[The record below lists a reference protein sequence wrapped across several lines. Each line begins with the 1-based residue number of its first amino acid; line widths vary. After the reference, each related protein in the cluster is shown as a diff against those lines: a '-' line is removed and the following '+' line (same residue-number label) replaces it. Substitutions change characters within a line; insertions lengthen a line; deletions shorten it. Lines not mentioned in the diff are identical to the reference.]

1 MYTYLYFTSISNPAP
16 CGSLDW
22 RLHDRPLH
30 ILRFGVPREGAAV
43 QQADHWGICR
53 SPPEIFEHVSDYT
66 LSKQLQVC
74 PKRVCIST
82 VGVRKDLYRRDPH
95 KVPITDFF
103 GAIRPTRVST
113 DRINVTLANEE

>member
-1 MYTYLYFTSISNPAP
+1 MISIP
-16 CGSLDW
+16 
-22 RLHDRPLH
+22 
-30 ILRFGVPREGAAV
+30 
-43 QQADHWGICR
+43 Q
-53 SPPEIFEHVSDYT
+53 
-66 LSKQLQVC
+66 QLQVC

-113 DRINVTLANEE
+113 DRINVTLANEEYVSIVVPTESTPYLYV